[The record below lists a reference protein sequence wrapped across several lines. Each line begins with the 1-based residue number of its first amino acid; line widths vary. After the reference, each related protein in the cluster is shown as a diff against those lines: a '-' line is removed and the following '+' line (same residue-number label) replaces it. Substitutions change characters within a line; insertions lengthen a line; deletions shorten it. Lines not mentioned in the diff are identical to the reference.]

1 VSRVVTECGGFE
13 VGFAMADENIIV
25 RANEPARLETGD
37 FERVLERLVVI
48 ASEQKRGFLA
58 YLLTMALTHLR
69 DENPQR
75 TTTNH

>member
-1 VSRVVTECGGFE
+1 
-13 VGFAMADENIIV
+13 MADDNIIV
-25 RANEPARLETGD
+25 RTDGPARLETAE
-37 FERVLERLVVI
+37 FEHVLERLVVI

-69 DENPQR
+69 DENPQQ

>member
-1 VSRVVTECGGFE
+1 
-13 VGFAMADENIIV
+13 MADDNLIV
-25 RANEPARLETGD
+25 RTDGPARLETAD
-37 FERVLERLVVI
+37 FEHVLERLVVI

-69 DENPQR
+69 DENPQQ

>member
-1 VSRVVTECGGFE
+1 
-13 VGFAMADENIIV
+13 MADENIIV

-69 DENPQR
+69 DEKPRQ
-75 TTTNH
+75 TTANH

>member
-1 VSRVVTECGGFE
+1 MIDEDIVVRTNG
-13 VGFAMADENIIV
+13 
-25 RANEPARLETGD
+25 PARLETAE
-37 FERVLERLVVI
+37 FEHVLERLVVI

-69 DENPQR
+69 DENPQQ

>member
-1 VSRVVTECGGFE
+1 
-13 VGFAMADENIIV
+13 MADDNIIV
-25 RANEPARLETGD
+25 RTDGPARLEIAE
-37 FERVLERLVVI
+37 FEQVLERLVVI

-69 DENPQR
+69 DENPQQ